1 MIPTILP
8 NIKPQFE
15 AIALETTGKAT
26 EKFEVKYF
34 AKEQIVCKR
43 AYNTHTYNVGDEIGG
58 TFMNEGLH
66 QYDGYVNNVIPW
78 DKITTK
84 TFCTVRE
91 YKTTVFEIVDK

>member
-34 AKEQIVCKR
+34 AKEEIVCER
-43 AYNTHTYNVGDEIGG
+43 AYNTRTYNVGDEIGG
-58 TFMNEGLH
+58 TPMNEGLH

-84 TFCTVRE
+84 TFCIVRE